1 MAKTSVIARNAKRKA
16 LNDKYRDKRT
26 ELKKIISDTNAEP
39 DQVMEAFVALQKL
52 PRNSSKIRLRSRCVL
67 TGRGRGVLTRFGLCR
82 NEFRRLAHEGQIVG
96 VTKSSW

>member
-1 MAKTSVIARNAKRKA
+1 MAKKSVIARNAKRKA
-16 LNDKYRDKRT
+16 LNEKYRDKRT
-26 ELKKIISDTNAEP
+26 ELKKIISDPTAEP

>member
-1 MAKTSVIARNAKRKA
+1 MAKTSVVARNKKRKA
-16 LNDKYRDKRT
+16 LNDKHRAKRA
-26 ELKKIISDTNAEP
+26 ELKKIISDPNAEP
-39 DQVMEAFVALQKL
+39 EQAMEAFVALQKL
-52 PRNSSKIRLRSRCVL
+52 PRNSSAVRLRSRCVL